1 MRVVFGIFFHSE
13 ANYKVF
19 QMNISFHLGRNMIYF
34 QRTSFALGFE
44 SETKSE
50 GNSKN

>member
-1 MRVVFGIFFHSE
+1 MRAVFGLFFHTE
-13 ANYKVF
+13 AKCKVF
-19 QMNISFHLGRNMIYF
+19 QMNISLHLGRNMIYF

-44 SETKSE
+44 TETKPE